1 MDRLCAMNKRVKYI
15 LYGTVFCTAISF
27 MSCQSTADSQA
38 PDDTVVQD
46 EIEPETAVSEAPAA
60 EEATPE
66 IQPEE
71 PAPEEPKEVIINEET
86 GYEVSKEKYE
96 QTLDEIKEL
105 IDTLNNI
112 ISNKKYEK
120 WKLFLSEE
128 YIKTY
133 NDPVK
138 LKQISDQSQILSDNG
153 IVLTSLKDY
162 FDWVVVP
169 SRSAARVDDI
179 VFLDDRM
186 LVVYMK
192 INNKNTILYQLEN
205 IDEKWQISVW

>member
-1 MDRLCAMNKRVKYI
+1 MDRLGSMNKCVKF
-15 LYGTVFCTAISF
+15 LLFGPVFWTVISF
-27 MSCQSTADSQA
+27 TSCQSSPDVKEPSDTA
-38 PDDTVVQD
+38 VQN
-46 EIEPETAVSEAPAA
+46 EIKPETAVSEQPMA
-60 EEATPE
+60 EEPTPE
-66 IQPEE
+66 AEPEE
-71 PAPEEPKEVIINEET
+71 PAPEEPKDVIVNEET
-86 GYEVSKEKYE
+86 GFEVSKEKYE
-96 QTLDEIKEL
+96 QTLDEMREL

-112 ISNKKYEK
+112 ISNRKYEK

-138 LKQISDQSQILSDNG
+138 LKQISDQSQILSDNR
-153 IVLTSLKDY
+153 IVLTNLKDY

-179 VFLDDRM
+179 VFLDDKR

>member
-15 LYGTVFCTAISF
+15 LFGTVFCTAISF
-27 MSCQSTADSQA
+27 MSCQSTADSQT

-60 EEATPE
+60 EETTPE

-71 PAPEEPKEVIINEET
+71 PAPEEPKEVIVNEET

-112 ISNKKYEK
+112 ISNKKYDK

-153 IVLTSLKDY
+153 IVLTNLKDY

-179 VFLDDRM
+179 VFLDDKR

-192 INNKNTILYQLEN
+192 ISNKNTILYQLEN